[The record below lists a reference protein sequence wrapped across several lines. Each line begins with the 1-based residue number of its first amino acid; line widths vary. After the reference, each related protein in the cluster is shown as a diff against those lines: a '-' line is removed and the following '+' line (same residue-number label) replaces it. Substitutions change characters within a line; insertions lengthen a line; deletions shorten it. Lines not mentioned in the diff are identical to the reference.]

1 LLSGFITIVGGV
13 HITIP
18 ATIQFSGDA
27 DERAKGIKKLHE
39 QIRGQIEKKNEKYR
53 MQANKHRKPMTFK
66 EGDLVWIHLRKE
78 RFPAK
83 RRSKLLPRAD
93 GPFKVLQRIG
103 ENAYKI
109 ELPGEYGVSATFN
122 VSDLAPYEEIEETTD
137 LRASP
142 HQPGEPDMGMS
153 NNDDLTL
160 AQASFQLSPQA
171 QQNAK
176 AKMLKSGSS
185 IVCSSRTP

>member
-1 LLSGFITIVGGV
+1 LWERTSVNGISSLPKLNLHIIGLLAKPLVVVLLKLSMALTPISPLDLAP
-13 HITIP
+13 IP
-18 ATIQFSGDA
+18 TTIQFSGDA

-66 EGDLVWIHLRKE
+66 EGELVWIHLRKE
-78 RFPAK
+78 CFPVK

-122 VSDLAPYEEIEETTD
+122 VSDLAPYEEIRRDHGLE
-137 LRASP
+137 
-142 HQPGEPDMGMS
+142 G
-153 NNDDLTL
+153 
-160 AQASFQLSPQA
+160 
-171 QQNAK
+171 
-176 AKMLKSGSS
+176 KSSS
-185 IVCSSRTP
+185 TGGA

>member
-1 LLSGFITIVGGV
+1 LAP
-13 HITIP
+13 IP
-18 ATIQFSGDA
+18 TTIQFSGDA

-53 MQANKHRKPMTFK
+53 TQTNKHRKPMTFK

-78 RFPAK
+78 HFPMK

-109 ELPGEYGVSATFN
+109 ELPGEYGVS
-122 VSDLAPYEEIEETTD
+122 VGS
-137 LRASP
+137 
-142 HQPGEPDMGMS
+142 
-153 NNDDLTL
+153 LTL
-160 AQASFQLSPQA
+160 L
-171 QQNAK
+171 
-176 AKMLKSGSS
+176 GY
-185 IVCSSRTP
+185 